1 MIVLLGSLWS
11 GATATGRGGGRRG
24 GGPRIDDR
32 CPAISNG
39 GGESSAGGEERSAG
53 ISNRGEGVHHSL
65 MEEGDGFQQSMREE
79 EEEEEKEEE
88 DVGVVQTQMKEEGVQ
103 RSPTVVNDVI

>member
-1 MIVLLGSLWS
+1 MVVLLGSLWS
-11 GATATGRGGGRRG
+11 GVAATGRGEG

-79 EEEEEKEEE
+79 EEEEEEKEEE
-88 DVGVVQTQMKEEGVQ
+88 DVGVVQTQMKEKEFRGLQ
-103 RSPTVVNDVI
+103 QW

>member
-1 MIVLLGSLWS
+1 MVVLLGSLWS
-11 GATATGRGGGRRG
+11 GVAATGRGEG

-53 ISNRGEGVHHSL
+53 ISNRGEGGSSPFANGGGGWVSAIH
-65 MEEGDGFQQSMREE
+65 EG
-79 EEEEEKEEE
+79 
-88 DVGVVQTQMKEEGVQ
+88 
-103 RSPTVVNDVI
+103 

>member
-11 GATATGRGGGRRG
+11 GVAATGG

-79 EEEEEKEEE
+79 EEEEEEKEEE

>member
-1 MIVLLGSLWS
+1 
-11 GATATGRGGGRRG
+11 
-24 GGPRIDDR
+24 
-32 CPAISNG
+32 
-39 GGESSAGGEERSAG
+39 
-53 ISNRGEGVHHSL
+53 
-65 MEEGDGFQQSMREE
+65 MEEGDGFQQSMREEE